1 MSEKAPEQV
10 ELLEFTALKEGRHD
24 SGASDHLGLVEAKDE
39 LEVEGPSPAPPPES
53 TPGASSEGGGG
64 RKLQKELNLFHMVGF
79 VIGEIIGSGIFVSPF
94 IVLNRTGSAG
104 LSLIAWVMGGFL
116 AVCGSLCYIEL
127 GTLLR
132 KSGGE
137 YTNIRETYTFRELK
151 KPWLEFLG
159 SLMAFLFTWA
169 SCFIIRPTALGIIT
183 LTCGR
188 YLARPFY
195 IGCDIPPYIVRLL
208 ALSAVSTLHLII
220 TF

>member
-1 MSEKAPEQV
+1 MKKAAEQV

-24 SGASDHLGLVEAKDE
+24 SGASDHLSLVETKDE

-53 TPGASSEGGGG
+53 APGVSSEGGGG
-64 RKLQKELNLFHMVGF
+64 KKLQKEVNVLHMVGF
-79 VIGEIIGSGIFVSPF
+79 IVGEIIGSGIFVSPF

-104 LSLIAWVMGGFL
+104 LSLITWAMGGFF

-137 YTNIRETYTFRELK
+137 YTIIRETYTFRELK

-169 SCFIIRPTALGIIT
+169 SCFIIRPISIGIIT
-183 LTCGR
+183 LTFGR

-195 IGCDIPPYIVRLL
+195 IGCDIPPYTVRLL
-208 ALSAVSTLHLII
+208 ALSAVSTSHLII